1 MGYVADMKQPALDR
15 PSLRALRVAGLAV
28 LVTLAGCAAAPAPAS
43 KPADAP
49 ARAEVPAAAPA
60 PATLEALRERRIWA
74 HEASELEPDPG
85 VTYGQLP
92 NGLRYALMQNALPSK
107 TAAVRLRFGV
117 GSMMEADDQRGL
129 AHFLEHMAFNGS
141 RNVPEGEMV
150 KLLERLGLAFGP
162 DTNAYTSFLETV
174 YQLDLPDTRD
184 ELVDT
189 ALMLMRETADRLL
202 LSPAA
207 IDRERGVILSE
218 KRTRDS
224 PQFRASVARLNF
236 LYPDSPLGQ
245 RLPIGTEEVI
255 KNAQRERL
263 LALYEG
269 WYRPDNALLVV
280 VGDLDPAAVEAKIR
294 AQFSDWQ
301 RPATPIGRAELG
313 KVTPPE
319 LAAGHFQDPTLPTII
334 SFGPQRPY
342 VLTPDT
348 AADRRKDL
356 SRALGFSILSR
367 RFDTLSRKPGTV
379 LINGGAG
386 YSGVM
391 DLAEGPS
398 VSVVSKPE
406 NWQAALAVG
415 EQELRRALQHGF
427 SDAELQEQ
435 LSNLRTA
442 YRNAAAGAATR
453 RSRDLADAL
462 VGEFDGR
469 TVFTTP
475 AEDLRLFEAAA
486 AGITRAE
493 VEAAFRAAWGEDPPR
508 IFMSTSVALERPAER
523 ILAAYGASR
532 AVAVAAP
539 EAASTA
545 AFAYA
550 DLGAPGQVVARGEVA
565 DLGIVTAK
573 LSNGVLVNA
582 KRTPYQKD
590 RVSVQVRFGDGQRAL
605 PKTQP
610 GLGIWI
616 DNALGNAGLGKH
628 PVDELQRV
636 LAGRNWALGVGVDED
651 AFVSAATVPPVD
663 LELQL
668 QLITA
673 LLSDPGYRPEAFEQF
688 RELLGVWRKTVDAT
702 PQGVLNRDLSR
713 ILRSGDPRFGI
724 PTLEELQARQPAEI
738 HAVLGP
744 AMRDGAMEVAIVGD
758 IEPERAIALAAAT
771 LGTLPPRSGDFDRA
785 RGTGDIRFPAAPD
798 APIVLRH
805 GGEADKAL
813 LALAWPAQDSF
824 ERRRS
829 RVQFLVG
836 EVLQI
841 KMIDVLRERL
851 GATYSPGV
859 AVDASDVHRGY
870 GAIYASLDV
879 KPADMREAL
888 AAVKAVAAEVR
899 AGRISADEFERARK
913 PTIESLK
920 QRFENNGFWLET
932 ASQAQSR
939 ADWLEWTRTLRSDYG
954 SITLDEL
961 KKTAAGLFDPARAV
975 EIRVVAKDGTLAAT
989 GQ

>member
-1 MGYVADMKQPALDR
+1 MSIPIRARFSRPA
-15 PSLRALRVAGLAV
+15 SLAV
-28 LVTLAGCAAAPAPAS
+28 TCMLSLLAAGCASTQGAPAAATPATAPAAPAVTAL
-43 KPADAP
+43 
-49 ARAEVPAAAPA
+49 A
-60 PATLEALRERRIWA
+60 PATAAALRERRIWA
-74 HEASELEPDPG
+74 HEASDLKPDPA

-92 NGLRYALMQNALPSK
+92 NGLRYALMKNSLPSK

-117 GSMMEADDQRGL
+117 GSLMEADDQQGL
-129 AHFLEHMAFNGS
+129 AHFLEHMVFNGS
-141 RNVPEGEMV
+141 QNVPEGEMV
-150 KLLERLGLAFGP
+150 KLLERYGLAFGP

-202 LSPAA
+202 LSPTA

-218 KRTRDS
+218 KRSRDS
-224 PQFRASVARLNF
+224 PQYRSVVARLNF
-236 LYPDSPLGQ
+236 FYPEGRVGKRP
-245 RLPIGTEEVI
+245 PIGTQEVI
-255 KNAQRERL
+255 QGAPRERFL
-263 LALYEG
+263 DLYKG
-269 WYRPDNALLVV
+269 WYRPDNALIVV
-280 VGDLDPAAVEAKIR
+280 VGDLDPAAVEARIR
-294 AQFSDWQ
+294 EKFGDWQ
-301 RPATPIGRAELG
+301 RPATPIVPPDLG
-313 KVTPPE
+313 KVSPPA
-319 LAAGHFQDPTLPTII
+319 LAAGYFRDPSVPTII
-334 SFGPQRPY
+334 SFGPPRPA
-342 VLTPDT
+342 VLRADT
-348 AADRRKDL
+348 AAERRAEL
-356 SRALGFSILSR
+356 VRLLGFYMLGR
-367 RFDTLSRKPGTV
+367 RFDTLTRQPGTV
-379 LINGGAG
+379 LINGAAG
-386 YSGVM
+386 YDDSF
-391 DLAEGPS
+391 DFAEGPT

-406 NWQAALAVG
+406 NWQAALAIG

-427 SDAELQEQ
+427 SDAELKEQ
-435 LSNLRTA
+435 LRNLQTA
-442 YRNAAAGAATR
+442 YRNAAEGAATR
-453 RSRDLADAL
+453 RNRALAGEL
-462 VGEFDGR
+462 VSNFDGR
-469 TVFTTP
+469 VVFTTP
-475 AEDLRLFEAAA
+475 GDDLRLFEAAV

-508 IFMSTSVALERPAER
+508 IFMSSAAVLENPEQQ
-523 ILAAYGASR
+523 ILAAYTASR

-539 EAASTA
+539 AATQDA
-545 AFAYA
+545 KFAYA
-550 DLGAPGQVVARGEVA
+550 SPGAAAEVVARGEAA

-573 LSNGVLVNA
+573 LANGLLVNV

-610 GLGIWI
+610 GLEIWI
-616 DNALGNAGLGKH
+616 GNALGNAGLGKH
-628 PVDELQRV
+628 SVDELQRV
-636 LAGRNWALGVGVDED
+636 LAGRNWTLGVGVDED
-651 AFVSAATVPPVD
+651 AFVSAATVPPAD

-688 RELLGVWRKTVDAT
+688 RELLAVWRKTVDAT
-702 PQGVLNRDLSR
+702 PQGVLNRDLGR

-738 HAVLGP
+738 RAVLDP

-758 IEPERAIALAAAT
+758 IDPQRAIALAAAT
-771 LGTLPPRSGDFDRA
+771 LGTLPPRSGSFDRA
-785 RGTGDIRFPAAPD
+785 RGTGDIRFPAAPK

-805 GGEADKAL
+805 EGEADKAL
-813 LALAWPAQDSF
+813 LALAWPAEDSF

-841 KMIDVLRERL
+841 KMTEVLREKL

-870 GAIYASLDV
+870 GAIYTSLDV
-879 KPADMREAL
+879 KPAEMDQAL

-913 PTIESLK
+913 PVIENLK

-939 ADWLEWTRTLRSDYG
+939 PDWLEWTRTLRSDYE
-954 SITLDEL
+954 SIMLDEV
-961 KKTAAGLFDPARAV
+961 KKAAAGLFDPARAV
-975 EIRVVAKDGTLAAT
+975 EVRVLSKDAAPT
-989 GQ
+989 TAGR